1 MFMKLIYSIIILCC
15 SSLIYAQPLIDGMAI
30 LTNKTGVNYDLTDGI
45 SHSFQIF
52 DTGNNLTA
60 PFGENWETT
69 FFTPSDPDVYAQWQL
84 SNMGDLFGIAIDSE
98 KNVYYHNSYCWG

>member
-1 MFMKLIYSIIILCC
+1 MSNETKFDFKFYHWE
-15 SSLIYAQPLIDGMAI
+15 
-30 LTNKTGVNYDLTDGI
+30 KTFKDKPFLR
-45 SHSFQIF
+45 Q
-52 DTGNNLTA
+52 

-98 KNVYYHNSYCWG
+98 KNVYFTTTATAGGNFNVGSCKPYFYR